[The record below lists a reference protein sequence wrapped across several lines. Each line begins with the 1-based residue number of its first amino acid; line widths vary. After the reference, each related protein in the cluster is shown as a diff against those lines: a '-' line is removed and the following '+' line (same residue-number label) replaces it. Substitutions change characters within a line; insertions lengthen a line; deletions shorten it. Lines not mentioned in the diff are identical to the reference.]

1 MQRRGLVLLATMSE
15 SDTIEAVLQ
24 EVAES
29 VTQLQRFGWVF
40 EVLVVDDG
48 GDRAFHSL
56 CTKLGAEYGLSLR
69 VVEGPRA
76 GLGGAILHGFD
87 VALSDP
93 GIDYIVNLD
102 ADGQHDARQMGDLLR
117 AHVAADADITIG
129 SRWTRG
135 GSSPGTGVNQ
145 LLDRLDQESQLRV
158 RRGPLGDRVPQLVLR
173 LLRDL
178 SHGRAL
184 SAAHLLR
191 ETR

>member
-29 VTQLQRFGWVF
+29 VAQLQRFGWVF

-76 GLGGAILHGFD
+76 GLGGAVLATPRG
-87 VALSDP
+87 
-93 GIDYIVNLD
+93 
-102 ADGQHDARQMGDLLR
+102 
-117 AHVAADADITIG
+117 AHHMTTPSG
-129 SRWTRG
+129 RT
-135 GSSPGTGVNQ
+135 SSKSLASPMM
-145 LLDRLDQESQLRV
+145 
-158 RRGPLGDRVPQLVLR
+158 RVPAMCFAV
-173 LLRDL
+173 
-178 SHGRAL
+178 
-184 SAAHLLR
+184 
-191 ETR
+191 